1 MTTESL
7 LFGATLLFYFIAAVS
22 YHAHLFTGSER
33 ARQAALVCVPLGLA
47 VHTAALGSWC
57 LTHRGYSILRDPDMP
72 YSLVAYFIA
81 AVQVVANLRPKW
93 ASLGALT
100 MPVAFICEFYSG
112 SAAPGTA
119 FHQAQPVAGA
129 LLRPHVMV
137 LLLGF
142 AAFALA
148 FCLAVL
154 YLIQSRLLQAK
165 QVRGLAGRLP
175 PLESVATAAHW
186 LAAIGF
192 SMLTLGI
199 VTGAIAAPQAWG
211 DRWYLDPRTLT
222 SVIAWAIY
230 AAYLG
235 AILFLGWRGRRTTY
249 FLIAGFLVVAIAF
262 FASVSRPAAARRET
276 VRPSPR
282 QERRAAALPVSTF
295 DLRPW

>member
-1 MTTESL
+1 VTLEGL
-7 LFGATLLFYFIAAVS
+7 LFGATLLLYFVSAVS

-33 ARQAALVCVPLGLA
+33 ARKAALACAPLGLA
-47 VHTAALGSWC
+47 VHTAALGAWC
-57 LTHRGYSILRDPDMP
+57 LNHPGSILRDPGMP

-81 AVQVVANLRPKW
+81 LVQVALNVRPRW
-93 ASLGALT
+93 ATLGSLT
-100 MPVAFICEFYSG
+100 MPLAFVVEFYAG
-112 SAAPGTA
+112 SAAPETA
-119 FHQAQPVAGA
+119 FHTFAPGWQPGP
-129 LLRPHVMV
+129 LMRPHVMA

-154 YLIQSRLLQAK
+154 YLIQSRLLKSK
-165 QVRGLAGRLP
+165 QMRGMFSQLP

-199 VTGAIAAPQAWG
+199 VTGALAAPEAWG
-211 DRWYLDPRTLT
+211 GRWYLDPRTLT
-222 SVIAWAIY
+222 SLVAWAIY

-249 FLIAGFLVVAIAF
+249 FLIAGFLVVLIAF
-262 FASVSRPAAARRET
+262 FASLSRPQQSAVRSSGQQSAPAR
-276 VRPSPR
+276 
-282 QERRAAALPVSTF
+282 STGPF
-295 DLRPW
+295 I